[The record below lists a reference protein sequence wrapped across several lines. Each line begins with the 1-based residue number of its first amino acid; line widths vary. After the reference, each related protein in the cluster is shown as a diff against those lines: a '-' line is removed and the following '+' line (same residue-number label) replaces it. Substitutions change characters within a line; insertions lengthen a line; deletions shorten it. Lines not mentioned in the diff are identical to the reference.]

1 MRPIG
6 FSTGALAKGDFGK
19 GLAIQGR
26 HPRVTV
32 TELSAL
38 RDSELRP
45 LVGAIPRLDLGPF
58 AYVSIHAPSK
68 LGSLAESEVVEL
80 LHATP
85 HEMPIIVHPE
95 VARTPE
101 LWAGFGGRLCLENMD
116 NRKSAGR
123 TVEEMLAL
131 FEAFPEARFCLD
143 IGHARQIDPTMA
155 GAIQM
160 LRAFGDR
167 LVQVHVSEVGVR
179 GEHLPLSS
187 LAMYSFQIIAS
198 LIPESCPLIIESV
211 VVEREV
217 ESEIAKCEL
226 IFGAPLPR
234 RKRSLIEL
242 AATLVAN

>member
-6 FSTGALAKGDFGK
+6 FSTGALAKGDFRE
-19 GLAIQGR
+19 GLAIQAR
-26 HPRVTV
+26 HPRIAV

-38 RDSELRP
+38 RDAELRP
-45 LVGAIPRLDLGPF
+45 LVAAIPTLDLGPY

-85 HEMPIIVHPE
+85 REMPIIVHPE
-95 VARTPE
+95 LVQTPE

-116 NRKSAGR
+116 NRKSSGR
-123 TVEEMLAL
+123 TVEEMRAL
-131 FEAFPEARFCLD
+131 FELFPEARFCLD

-160 LRAFGDR
+160 LRSFGDR

-198 LIPESCPLIIESV
+198 LIPASCPLIIESV
-211 VVEREV
+211 VAESAV

-234 RKRSLIEL
+234 RKRSIIEL
-242 AATLVAN
+242 AATLVAS